1 MTRSINRV
9 YLLKAMDFYQ
19 RVVGNYLLPGG
30 TYHFDK
36 DGPCWF
42 VTLVGEERV
51 MM

>member
-1 MTRSINRV
+1 MRISCV

-19 RVVGNYLLPGG
+19 RVVGEDLLPGG

-36 DGPCWF
+36 DGTCWF
-42 VTLVGEERV
+42 VTLVGEEPV